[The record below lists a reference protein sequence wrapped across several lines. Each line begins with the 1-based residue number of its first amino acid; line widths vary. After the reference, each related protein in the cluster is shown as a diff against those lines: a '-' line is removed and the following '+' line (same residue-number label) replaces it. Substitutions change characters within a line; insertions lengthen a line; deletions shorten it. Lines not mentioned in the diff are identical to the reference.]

1 MKRKHSLKAGILLA
15 ILLLILP
22 VSVESAQAGLHID
35 SITGGVSVHA
45 TISATA
51 TETNVVVT
59 FSVAGGFLPFYRV
72 WSEPV
77 AQIVPGTPQIVK
89 GRFLGFGNIIITVTA
104 ESLDSGATAV
114 PLTGGP
120 THIFLILTW

>member
-1 MKRKHSLKAGILLA
+1 MKRKHTLKAGILLA

-35 SITGGVSVHA
+35 SITGGVGVHA
-45 TISATA
+45 TISATT
-51 TETNVVVT
+51 TEINVEVT

-72 WSEPV
+72 YIETVPR
-77 AQIVPGTPQIVK
+77 IDPGTPQIVK

-104 ESLDSGATAV
+104 KSLDSSATDQ
-114 PLTGGP
+114 LTGGP
-120 THIFLILTW
+120 THLFIIFTW